1 MSYNEKIYKLAF
13 DELNIRREKATIKA
27 NHKKEELTIG
37 VPRLKEIENELS
49 HAGIELARVI
59 LSGGVTTEKVL
70 KLKEKNEGLQREKA
84 EIINILQLPK
94 EFLEPDYVCKK
105 CNDNGYIENNMCDCL
120 KALLK
125 KLAVQDINKTSPLE
139 LCSFNS
145 FKLDFYP
152 DDMKIANNQTPKEI
166 MKNVLD
172 YCKKYSKSFSEK
184 SSNILMM
191 GNTGLGKTHLSLA
204 IAKNAVEKGYSVLYD
219 SMPNLLN
226 RIEQEH
232 FNNKSQSHDILNAV
246 LDADLLILDDLGA
259 EFLTQFT
266 ATCIYNV
273 INSRLLSRKP
283 TIISTNL
290 TTTEIETRYTNRI
303 LSRLI
308 GTYDILSFFG
318 NDIRIKLKH

>member
-1 MSYNEKIYKLAF
+1 MSYNEKIYKRAF
-13 DELNIRREKATIKA
+13 DELNLRREKATVKA
-27 NHKKEELTIG
+27 THKKDELIIG

-49 HAGIELARVI
+49 HAGIELARVV
-59 LSGGVTTEKVL
+59 LSGGTTRENIL
-70 KLKEKNEGLQREKA
+70 KLKEKNEALQHEKS
-84 EIINILQLPK
+84 EILNILQLPK

-120 KALLK
+120 KSLLK

-139 LCSFNS
+139 LCSFSS

-152 DDMKIANNQTPKEI
+152 DDIKISNNQTPKEI

-172 YCKKYSKSFSEK
+172 YCKKYSKNFSEK

-204 IAKNAVEKGYSVLYD
+204 IAKSAVEKGYSVLYD

-273 INSRLLSRKP
+273 INTRLLSRKP

-308 GTYDILSFFG
+308 GTYEILSFCG